1 MPGAISYRMNAESSK
16 ETARFL
22 HYQGLFR
29 FLTGFAGI
37 ASLAVNYRELSH
49 DLNKAVPLLMVV
61 VYIALAPIILQRI
74 SQPTKARA
82 CQLLALI
89 DALLL
94 GCLIA
99 LLHLSPLPSLLF
111 FLALQFNAL
120 AIGGWRKLIAD
131 DVALFIGLLA
141 VVLAY
146 SFPWTM
152 EVDLFTS
159 LPPMIALGL
168 YTCIYGRNTSTEIL
182 SDGKKIKELE
192 RQQIQLKLRNYRLSK
207 YLSPTLLKA
216 IQSGK
221 DVKLE
226 THRRKLTIFFSDIKG
241 FSELAEEMEG
251 QPLTNLLNN
260 YLTEM
265 SQIAIKH
272 GGTID
277 KFIGDAVMV
286 FFGDPS
292 TKGVKEDCVAAV
304 SMAIA
309 MKKHMKELQQRWVS
323 QGIQKP
329 LEIRMGI
336 NTGYCAVGNFGTEDR
351 LDYTLLGTEVNLA
364 SRLESAAQ
372 PGEILISHETYS
384 LVKELILCED
394 RGDIQ
399 IKGFQHPVKAYAAID
414 LRRNLGGAHQYF
426 EHITEGFS
434 FYMDTDRI
442 RNYDQDKILQSLID
456 AANHLQSRK
465 KK

>member
-1 MPGAISYRMNAESSK
+1 MNAESSK
-16 ETARFL
+16 KTARFI

-29 FLTGFAGI
+29 FLVGFAGI
-37 ASLAVNYRELSH
+37 AAIALCYEGVRQ
-49 DLNKAVPLLMVV
+49 DLNKAVPLLLGVL
-61 VYIALAPIILQRI
+61 YIASANFIVQRV
-74 SQPTKARA
+74 SPAGKAA
-82 CQLLALI
+82 TCHVFATL

-94 GCLIA
+94 GCLLA
-99 LLHLSPLPSLLF
+99 LLHLNLLPSLLF
-111 FLALQFNAL
+111 FLALQINA
-120 AIGGWRKLIAD
+120 IIHGGWRKLLIDNIAL
-131 DVALFIGLLA
+131 AIGIA
-141 VVLAY
+141 C
-146 SFPWTM
+146 TM
-152 EVDLFTS
+152 WPLQLQWSPEASLYTS
-159 LPPMIALGL
+159 LPPLIALGL
-168 YTCIYGRNTSTEIL
+168 FAGLYGRASAREMEAQ
-182 SDGKKIKELE
+182 DDKIRQFEK
-192 RQQIQLKLRNYRLSK
+192 QQIQLKLRNYRLSK
-207 YLSPTLLKA
+207 YVSPSLLQA
-216 IQSGK
+216 IQSGR

-251 QPLTNLLNN
+251 EPLTNLLNN

-265 SQIAIKH
+265 SQIALKY

-292 TKGVKEDCVAAV
+292 TKGVKQDCLAAV

-309 MKKHMKELQQRWVS
+309 MKKHMKELQQRWAN

-384 LVKELILCED
+384 LIKDIVLCEE
-394 RGDIQ
+394 RGEIQ
-399 IKGFQHPVKAYAAID
+399 VKGFQHPIKAYVAVD
-414 LRRNLGGAHQYF
+414 LRKNLAGAHRYF
-426 EHITEGFS
+426 EHITDGFS
-434 FYMDTDRI
+434 FYMDTDRV
-442 RNYDQDKILQSLID
+442 RNYDQEKILQSLLE
-456 AANHLQSRK
+456 AAEYLQRK
-465 KK
+465 KL

>member
-1 MPGAISYRMNAESSK
+1 MNEESSK
-16 ETARFL
+16 ETARL
-22 HYQGLFR
+22 IRYQGLFR
-29 FLTGFAGI
+29 FLNGFAGI
-37 ASLAVNYRELSH
+37 AAIALSH
-49 DLNKAVPLLMVV
+49 EALSQDLTKALPMLLAAL
-61 VYIALAPIILQRI
+61 YIAAANGLLQRFDE
-74 SQPTKARA
+74 SRRA
-82 CQLLALI
+82 AVCRLFAFI

-94 GCLIA
+94 GCVLGF
-99 LLHLSPLPSLLF
+99 LQLSPIPSLIF

-120 AIGGWRKLIAD
+120 ANGTWQKLVIDNLALVLGI
-131 DVALFIGLLA
+131 VATMFALQLRWTTEVSLA
-141 VVLAY
+141 VC
-146 SFPWTM
+146 
-152 EVDLFTS
+152 
-159 LPPMIALGL
+159 LPPLIALGL
-168 YTCIYGRNTSTEIL
+168 YACVFSHSSLRQIREQQE
-182 SDGKKIKELE
+182 KIRLFEK
-192 RQQIQLKLRNYRLSK
+192 QQIQLKLRNYRLSK

-251 QPLTNLLNN
+251 EPLTNLLNN

-265 SQIAIKH
+265 SQIALKH

-292 TKGVKEDCVAAV
+292 TMGVKEDCLAAV
-304 SMAIA
+304 SMAID
-309 MKKHMKELQQRWVS
+309 MKKHMKELQQRWAN
-323 QGIQKP
+323 QGIRKP

-384 LVKELILCED
+384 LIKEQVLCED
-394 RGDIQ
+394 RGEIQ
-399 IKGFQHPVKAYAAID
+399 VKGFQHPVKAYAAID
-414 LRRNLGGAHQYF
+414 LRNNLKGAHRYF
-426 EHITEGFS
+426 EHITDGFS

-442 RNYDQDKILQSLID
+442 RNYDQDKILRSLLE
-456 AANHLQSRK
+456 AAEHLQKTRK
-465 KK
+465 P

>member
-1 MPGAISYRMNAESSK
+1 MNAESSK
-16 ETARFL
+16 ETARFI

-37 ASLAVNYRELSH
+37 ASLALSYQGLSH
-49 DLNKAVPLLMVV
+49 DLNKAVPLLMAVL
-61 VYIALAPIILQRI
+61 YIALAPVILQRV
-74 SQPTKARA
+74 SHPAKVRA
-82 CQLLALI
+82 CQGLALV
-89 DALLL
+89 DALLI

-120 AIGGWRKLIAD
+120 AIGGWSKLIAD
-131 DVALFIGLLA
+131 DVALFTGLL
-141 VVLAY
+141 VTMLSY
-146 SFPWTM
+146 HFLWTM
-152 EVDLFTS
+152 EVELFIS
-159 LPPMIALGL
+159 LPPLIALGL
-168 YTCIYGRNTSTEIL
+168 YTCIYGYNSSAEIL
-182 SDGKKIKELE
+182 SDGNKIRELE
-192 RQQIQLKLRNYRLSK
+192 KQQIQLKLRNYRLSK

-251 QPLTNLLNN
+251 EPLTNLLNN

-286 FFGDPS
+286 FFGDPN
-292 TKGVKEDCVAAV
+292 TKGVKEDCIAAV

-309 MKKHMKELQQRWVS
+309 MKKHMKELQQRWAS

-329 LEIRMGI
+329 LEIRMGL

-364 SRLESAAQ
+364 SRLEGAAE

-384 LVKELILCED
+384 LVKEQILCKE
-394 RGDIQ
+394 RGEIQ
-399 IKGFQHPVKAYAAID
+399 LKGFQHPVKAYAAID
-414 LRRNLGGAHQYF
+414 LRKNLGGAHRYF

-456 AANHLQSRK
+456 AANHLHGRK
-465 KK
+465 KN

>member
-1 MPGAISYRMNAESSK
+1 MNAESSK

-37 ASLAVNYRELSH
+37 ASLALSYQGLSH
-49 DLNKAVPLLMVV
+49 DLSKAVPLLMGVL
-61 VYIALAPIILQRI
+61 YIALAPIILQRVNQ
-74 SQPTKARA
+74 SAKARA
-82 CQLLALI
+82 WRLFALV

-94 GCLIA
+94 GCLVA

-111 FLALQFNAL
+111 FLALQFNAMVM
-120 AIGGWRKLIAD
+120 GGWGKLITD
-131 DVALFIGLLA
+131 DAALFIGLLA
-141 VVLAY
+141 TMLAY
-146 SFPWTM
+146 HFPWTM
-152 EVDLFTS
+152 ETELFIS
-159 LPPMIALGL
+159 LPPLIALGL
-168 YTCIYGRNTSTEIL
+168 YTCIYGHNASVNIH
-182 SDGKKIKELE
+182 SDGNKIRELE
-192 RQQIQLKLRNYRLSK
+192 KQQIQLKLRNYRLSK

-251 QPLTNLLNN
+251 EPLTNLLNN

-265 SQIAIKH
+265 SQIAINH

-384 LVKELILCED
+384 LVKELILCEE

-414 LRRNLGGAHQYF
+414 LRKNLGGTHRYF
-426 EHITEGFS
+426 EHITDGFS

-442 RNYDQDKILQSLID
+442 RNYDQDKILQSLFD
-456 AANHLQSRK
+456 AANHLQNRK
-465 KK
+465 KN

>member
-1 MPGAISYRMNAESSK
+1 MNAASSK

-22 HYQGLFR
+22 QNQNLFR
-29 FLTGFAGI
+29 FLAGFAGI
-37 ASLAVNYRELSH
+37 AALAISYGNLTH
-49 DLNKAVPLLMVV
+49 DLTKTVPLLLATLYVV
-61 VYIALAPIILQRI
+61 CAHIVSQRVIGTTTDRTNQVLSLA
-74 SQPTKARA
+74 
-82 CQLLALI
+82 

-99 LLHLSPLPSLLF
+99 LLKFSPLPSVLLF
-111 FLALQFNAL
+111 LTLEFNAFANGGWNKLASDNLALL
-120 AIGGWRKLIAD
+120 LGLVGIGFAAQIVPTAELEFLIGLPPLIA
-131 DVALFIGLLA
+131 I
-141 VVLAY
+141 
-146 SFPWTM
+146 
-152 EVDLFTS
+152 
-159 LPPMIALGL
+159 GL
-168 YTCIYGRNTSTEIL
+168 YTCIYARNSYIEQ
-182 SDGKKIKELE
+182 GNQREKIRELE
-192 RQQIQLKLRNYRLSK
+192 KQQIQLKLHNYRLSK
-207 YLSPTLLKA
+207 YLSPTLLQA

-251 QPLTNLLNN
+251 EPLTNLLNN

-265 SQIAIKH
+265 SQIALKH

-292 TKGVKEDCVAAV
+292 TKGIKEDCVAAV
-304 SMAIA
+304 SMAVA
-309 MKKHMKELQQRWVS
+309 MKKHMKELQQRWAN
-323 QGIQKP
+323 QGIRKP

-384 LVKELILCED
+384 LVKDVVLCEE
-394 RGDIQ
+394 RGEIQ
-399 IKGFQHPVKAYAAID
+399 VKGFQYPVQVYAAID
-414 LRRNLGGAHQYF
+414 LRKNLDDRHRYF
-426 EHITEGFS
+426 EHITDGFS
-434 FYMDTDRI
+434 FYLDADRI
-442 RNYDQDKILQSLID
+442 RNYDQDKILQSLIE
-456 AANHLQSRK
+456 AANYLHKRK
-465 KK
+465 KP